1 MLDDLNITRGLTS
14 EEICSS
20 DFIYGNTLTFT
31 NEWITGPS
39 FRKAMIWLEK
49 NKGKPDFQL
58 GDQKDEWENSCLAD
72 MTVDDMRRLRTV
84 ANLLQIKSL
93 FNIIKTSIYFPKKYL
108 IVKTVDNEI
117 FLAEPNYSEYVG

>member
-58 GDQKDEWENSCLAD
+58 GDQKDEWEKSYLAD
-72 MTVDDMRRLRTV
+72 MTVNGANMLRLMIV
-84 ANLLQIKSL
+84 ANFLEIEGLINLIRTTITKKYI
-93 FNIIKTSIYFPKKYL
+93 IIKT
-108 IVKTVDNEI
+108 VDKEI
-117 FLAEPNYSEYVG
+117 FHVE